1 MSPETGPKNYT
12 PALYWKMKHLTQEYR
27 YDNVLLGWGYCWAQD
42 AMIDEYEAM
51 AELWFVEGGGLKNS
65 LSEVNLL

>member
-27 YDNVLLGWGYCWAQD
+27 YDNVLLGWGYC
-42 AMIDEYEAM
+42 
-51 AELWFVEGGGLKNS
+51 
-65 LSEVNLL
+65 